1 MTSINIKFHS
11 SVKDGSRG
19 ILFYHVVHNSIGRQ
33 IKTPYAIYINEW
45 NSATSEISFICADSE
60 RGQYLAE
67 VAVRIRHGLSKLH
80 RIVSFLESHNEE
92 YNTDDVISLFCASSQ
107 SGSFMTFMSDII
119 KSLKNTGKVR
129 TSEAYMATFNSFNR
143 FVGYKDVLF
152 DEMDSDKMI
161 EYEYYLK
168 SRGVSQNSSSFYMR
182 NLRAVYNRAVAK
194 NMTLQRYPFRSV
206 YTGVSKTLKRAVS
219 LNVIK
224 QIKEMDLSHS
234 PSCDFARDMFLFAFY
249 TRGMSFID
257 MAYLKKKN
265 LTNGILSYYRRKTG
279 QPLFIRWE
287 KPMQDI
293 VDKYYISDSIYML
306 PIIRHVDKDDRLQ
319 YIYAGHN
326 INRSLKIIGRTLG
339 LSLPLTMYVAR
350 HAWASIARS
359 KNIPVSVICEG
370 MGHNSERT
378 TRIYLAALDNMAIDN
393 ANNLILNC
401 L

>member
-1 MTSINIKFHS
+1 M
-11 SVKDGSRG
+11 
-19 ILFYHVVHNSIGRQ
+19 
-33 IKTPYAIYINEW
+33 NEW
-45 NSATSEISFICADSE
+45 NPETSEISFLCADNE
-60 RGQYLAE
+60 RVPYLAE
-67 VAVRIRHGLSKLH
+67 VAMKIRHGLSKLH
-80 RIVSFLESHNEE
+80 RVVGFLESHNEE
-92 YNTDDVISLFCASSQ
+92 YNTDDVISLFCMSGQSS
-107 SGSFMTFMSDII
+107 SFMTFMSDII
-119 KSLKNTGKVR
+119 KSLKKTGKFR

-143 FVGYKDVLF
+143 FIEYKDVLF
-152 DEMDSDKMI
+152 DEIDSDMMI

-168 SRGVSQNSSSFYMR
+168 SRGISQNSSSFYMR

-206 YTGVSKTLKRAVS
+206 YTGVGKTLKRAVPI
-219 LNVIK
+219 NVIK

-249 TRGMSFID
+249 TRGMSFVD
-257 MAYLKKKN
+257 MAFLKKKN
-265 LTNGILSYYRRKTG
+265 LTNGILSYHRRKTG

-293 VDKYYISDSIYML
+293 VDKYDTSDSIYML
-306 PIIRHVDKDDRLQ
+306 PIIRKVGKDERLQ

-326 INRSLKIIGRTLG
+326 VNRSLKIIGKILE

-378 TRIYLAALDNMAIDN
+378 TRIYLATLDNMAIDN